1 MWNKCS
7 KNIQNGTAVYHLIMI
22 GQLHGL
28 YSCQSQSGVSLSLH
42 LGSKMKIY
50 LWPQKQLDMA
60 E

>member
-28 YSCQSQSGVSLSLH
+28 YSAKCKYDSTTYM
-42 LGSKMKIY
+42 MKNNNVI
-50 LWPQKQLDMA
+50 
-60 E
+60 